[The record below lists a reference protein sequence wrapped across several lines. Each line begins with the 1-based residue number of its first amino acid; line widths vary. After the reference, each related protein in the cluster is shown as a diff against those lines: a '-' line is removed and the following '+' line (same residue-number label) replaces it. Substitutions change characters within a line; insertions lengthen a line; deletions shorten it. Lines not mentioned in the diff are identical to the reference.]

1 MSVSGIFFVSGV
13 AVLCAVVCI
22 VPVSAYHINTTDE
35 GLLNEQ
41 GCYIGAYL
49 GGNTY
54 TSGPDGGHESWIQDP
69 AAFNT
74 ASGKTHRLFSRYVSL
89 GNSLNGDENQDG
101 KSASAWASDIIT
113 KYDAA
118 PVIFVTPWDSGLDMS
133 YQYPDGNTAQEQI
146 DALANELAPLTNN
159 GNTTIIIVFGH
170 EMESQQMC
178 QNNASAFVSM
188 FQYAA
193 ESFHGAHCQVA
204 WCTNINDNPFE
215 ADQKIQWWPGS
226 ENTFQ
231 QIPKPGKYYVDWVA
245 QTRYHFWW
253 GANTFTGLKGE
264 FDPDPSHAWYNYFGT
279 TLGFPLM
286 FAETAG
292 QKPAPYPPN
301 NSAWNPDPYNEP
313 TQDFS
318 AQWIPSLYNAQN
330 LKTNYP
336 LIKAVIWFDS
346 DKYNDNGQP
355 EQNYLI
361 PPGTWVSSIPG
372 VSPLSGPDYNAGISD
387 PYFLGSAGFSGGD
400 ILPGQGLVADFEVS
414 PVQGM
419 APLTVQCTDES
430 SGSPAKWTYEFGDGT
445 VSTSKNPEH
454 TYRYP
459 GIYTISLTVMKPDK
473 SNGRVSVRSS
483 TATNTVTVAGVPF
496 VPPVAKFAASPTS
509 GPAPLIVNFT
519 DQSTGSPTTYVYN
532 FGDGTTITGKNPV
545 HTYRHPGTYTVTLT
559 VIERD
564 PKSGRIVSDSSIQED
579 LVTVW

>member
-1 MSVSGIFFVSGV
+1 MSVSRIFFVTGV
-13 AVLCAVVCI
+13 AVLCAVLCL
-22 VPVSAYHINTTDE
+22 VPVSAYHINTTAE
-35 GLLNEQ
+35 GLLDEQ

-54 TSGPDGGHESWIQDP
+54 TSGPDNGYESWIQDP

-74 ASGKTHRLFSRYVSL
+74 ATGKTHRLFSRYVSL
-89 GNSLNGDENQDG
+89 GNSLNGNENQDG

-113 KYDAA
+113 KYDAV
-118 PVIFVTPWDSGLDMS
+118 PVIFVTPWDSGLNMS
-133 YQYPDGNTAQEQI
+133 YLYPNGNTTQEQI

-159 GNTTIIIVFGH
+159 GENTIIIIFGH

-178 QNNASAFVSM
+178 QDNPQAFISM

-193 ESFHGAHCQVA
+193 DQFHGAHCQVA
-204 WCTNINDNPFE
+204 WCTNINDNPFT
-215 ADQKIQWWPGS
+215 ADNKIQWWPGS
-226 ENTFQ
+226 ENTYY
-231 QIPKPGKYYVDWVA
+231 PGSKPGKDYVDWVA

-264 FDPDPSHAWYNYFGT
+264 FTTDPSHAWYNYFGN

-301 NSAWNPDPYNEP
+301 NPAWDPNPLNKP

-336 LIKAVIWFDS
+336 RIKAVIWFDT

-361 PPGTWVSSIPG
+361 PPGAWVSSSSS
-372 VSPLSGPDYNAGISD
+372 VSPLSGPAYNAGISD
-387 PYFLGSAGFSGGD
+387 PYFLGSTGFSGGD
-400 ILPGQGLVADFEVS
+400 TPGEALAADFEVT
-414 PVQGM
+414 PAQGP
-419 APLTVQCTDES
+419 APLTVQCTDKS
-430 SGSPAKWTYEFGDGT
+430 SGDPMKWVYEFGDGT
-445 VSTSKNPEH
+445 ISMSKNPSH
-454 TYRYP
+454 TYRIP
-459 GIYTISLTVMKPDK
+459 GAYTITLTVMKQDR
-473 SNGRVSVRSS
+473 SNGRVAVRSS
-483 TATNTVTVAGVPF
+483 MATNAVTVTGVPF

-509 GPAPLIVNFT
+509 GPAPLKVNFT

-545 HTYRHPGTYTVTLT
+545 HTYRYPGTYTVTLN
-559 VIERD
+559 VIKRD
-564 PKSGRIVSDSSIQED
+564 PGTGAIVSDTSVMED
-579 LVTVW
+579 LITVL